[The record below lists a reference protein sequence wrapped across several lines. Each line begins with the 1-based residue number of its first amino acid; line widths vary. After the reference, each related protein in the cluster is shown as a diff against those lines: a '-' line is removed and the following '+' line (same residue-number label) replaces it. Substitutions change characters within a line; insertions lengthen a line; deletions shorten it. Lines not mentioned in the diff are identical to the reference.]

1 MEEGMDIYYAYN
13 EIFRFCVYV
22 INRNLLFNKL
32 WLWEVY
38 PIEFWFVWFPFFY
51 ENLIFSIIF

>member
-1 MEEGMDIYYAYN
+1 MEEGMDIYYAYD
-13 EIFRFCVYV
+13 EIFRFWIC

-38 PIEFWFVWFPFFY
+38 PLMFDFFFFFY

>member
-1 MEEGMDIYYAYN
+1 MKEGMDIYYAYN

-22 INRNLLFNKL
+22 INGNLLFNKL

-38 PIEFWFVWFPFFY
+38 PIEF
-51 ENLIFSIIF
+51 LIRLISLFLWKFNI

>member
-32 WLWEVY
+32 
-38 PIEFWFVWFPFFY
+38 
-51 ENLIFSIIF
+51 